1 MSFRSRIYALMAGIV
16 ALVLVLVLAGWW
28 MSGRALSATDTAY
41 TEGLKLARAIDK
53 ARSAQVNF
61 QRQVQE
67 WKNVL
72 IRGGDAAL
80 RDTHWKG
87 FEQREQLMD
96 KELDALQAAL
106 GGMTGMTGMDGIA
119 SAAAKTRAEHGVL
132 GQRYRDALQKYPALD
147 AAAQQA
153 IDVSVR
159 GMDRPTS
166 AGIDALVQN
175 LQGKVKQRFAD
186 ESAAAHSHM
195 RNNLL
200 LVGSIA
206 AGLMALLLGAALAMA
221 RSVFNSLGAE
231 PEHAVRATAR
241 IAGGD
246 LTERLNAKTPKS
258 LIGALE
264 MMQSRLR
271 NISLAIREVA
281 FDIESRTTA
290 MPQGPARELLAQTWV
305 GGVCLVHEGRRAG
318 RELAQLHFLRAREK
332 LLADREL
339 DGGEPGWSTSRGGR
353 FRRSSHARQLP
364 AAAAIESTPLPFAGT
379 HHRRAK
385 NVAMVNALA
394 GRAICSPVKSRS
406 SPGNTAA
413 RR

>member
-41 TEGLKLARAIDK
+41 TEGLKLARAIDN

-61 QRQVQE
+61 QRKVQE

-72 IRGGDAAL
+72 IRCGDAAL

-106 GGMTGMTGMDGIA
+106 GGMTGMTGMEGIA
-119 SAAAKTRAEHGVL
+119 SAAKTRAEHGVL
-132 GQRYRDALQKYPALD
+132 GQRYRDALQKYPTID

-166 AGIDALVQN
+166 AGIDTLVQN
-175 LQGKVKQRFAD
+175 LQGLVKQRFAD

-200 LVGSIA
+200 LVGGIA

-271 NISLAIREVA
+271 NISLEIREVA

-290 MPQGPARELLAQTWV
+290 MPQGPARELLV
-305 GGVCLVHEGRRAG
+305 DDVDR
-318 RELAQLHFLRAREK
+318 LRA
-332 LLADREL
+332 AIDRL
-339 DGGEPGWSTSRGGR
+339 QID
-353 FRRSSHARQLP
+353 RQ
-364 AAAAIESTPLPFAGT
+364 AASQ
-379 HHRRAK
+379 RQ
-385 NVAMVNALA
+385 
-394 GRAICSPVKSRS
+394 S
-406 SPGNTAA
+406 
-413 RR
+413 